1 MIFLRTC
8 FPRGLPRI
16 TMILPSKHLS
26 PKRALFTVGAGLLV
40 RLKRPKT
47 VSRLWEEICKEQSE
61 VKNST
66 KMKQLRNTKIESQI
80 PKIFSFWC

>member
-1 MIFLRTC
+1 
-8 FPRGLPRI
+8 
-16 TMILPSKHLS
+16 MILPSKRLS

-61 VKNST
+61 VENSS
-66 KMKQLRNTKIESQI
+66 KITFDWFILALDLLYMLDVIE
-80 PKIFSFWC
+80 FSDNLLKRKRP